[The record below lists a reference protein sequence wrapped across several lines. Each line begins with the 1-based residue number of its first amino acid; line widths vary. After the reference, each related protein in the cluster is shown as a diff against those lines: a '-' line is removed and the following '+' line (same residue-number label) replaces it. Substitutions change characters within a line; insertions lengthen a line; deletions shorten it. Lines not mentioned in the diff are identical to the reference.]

1 VDDDHQR
8 ENKIAQTTLNN
19 LFGLVFGFE
28 KDQESPL
35 LGRSC
40 VCIYF
45 AVGEVI
51 FRKSFISPSEN
62 YSFYFFFYTFLASF
76 VIMLFIKFN
85 LYRLF
90 NVRL

>member
-1 VDDDHQR
+1 VDDHHQR

-35 LGRSC
+35 LGRSR

-45 AVGEVI
+45 AVGVFI
-51 FRKSFISPSEN
+51 FRKPSL
-62 YSFYFFFYTFLASF
+62 SRS
-76 VIMLFIKFN
+76 
-85 LYRLF
+85 
-90 NVRL
+90 